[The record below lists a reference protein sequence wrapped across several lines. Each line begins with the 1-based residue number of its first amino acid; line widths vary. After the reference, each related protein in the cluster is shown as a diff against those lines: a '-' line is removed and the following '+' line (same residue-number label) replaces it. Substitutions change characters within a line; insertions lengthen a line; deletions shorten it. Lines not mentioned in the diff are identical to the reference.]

1 MSHRSG
7 NEEGD
12 ENEGEEDDEDDT
24 GLTDEEKVRCL
35 KAFRSFDKDGSG
47 WIDAKELQLVLR
59 TLGQNTTEDEI
70 YRMLAFAD
78 PEFTG
83 RMTYQQFE
91 HLMDQMKRQQ
101 REHNDADALGA
112 YIALGGDEDGGGC
125 INADELIRIIKK
137 DFEMT
142 IDIEKLI

>member
-7 NEEGD
+7 NDQGD

-35 KAFRSFDKDGSG
+35 KAFRSFDRDGSG
-47 WIDAKELQLVLR
+47 WIDAKELQIVLR

-83 RMTYQQFE
+83 RMTSQQFE
-91 HLMDQMKRQQ
+91 HLMDQMKREQ